1 MHEELA
7 KALSGWRDE
16 RPCVVDNV
24 LMQMHCDGA
33 LGEPFQ
39 QRNKMMPRLCGVK
52 PFGFHAL
59 RHLHASLLYNEGAE
73 LSVVQRQ
80 LRHTN
85 PNTTARYLRSLGYEE
100 EHSQKV
106 LAVLEGRGRGKV
118 IPFPQK
124 QNPQSSRS
132 RGEVGSLLWTSQR
145 QN

>member
-1 MHEELA
+1 MAFATSKIIACVCAFCAAEMAGELFRN
-7 KALSGWRDE
+7 LSE
-16 RPCVVDNV
+16 KLPV
-24 LMQMHCDGA
+24 DGA
-33 LGEPFQ
+33 C
-39 QRNKMMPRLCGVK
+39 PRLWCR
-52 PFGFHAL
+52 A
-59 RHLHASLLYNEGAE
+59 YNEGAE

-124 QNPQSSRS
+124 QNPQSCNS
-132 RGEVGSLLWTSQR
+132 RGSVHSVGTQLPTELKATGA
-145 QN
+145 